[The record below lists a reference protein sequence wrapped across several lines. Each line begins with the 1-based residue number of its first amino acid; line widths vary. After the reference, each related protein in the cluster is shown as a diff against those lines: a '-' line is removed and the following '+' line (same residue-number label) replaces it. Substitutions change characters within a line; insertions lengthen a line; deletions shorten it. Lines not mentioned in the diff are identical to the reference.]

1 MGKKVIASGG
11 DNGPNTIYK
20 VRIYT
25 NLIWMASWIAFK
37 ALLTRCPVLQ
47 ATYRCAAFL

>member
-25 NLIWMASWIAFK
+25 NTIRMA
-37 ALLTRCPVLQ
+37 
-47 ATYRCAAFL
+47 

>member
-25 NLIWMASWIAFK
+25 LIPYGWHLGLFSK
-37 ALLTRCPVLQ
+37 HC
-47 ATYRCAAFL
+47 

>member
-25 NLIWMASWIAFK
+25 PIPSGWYLP
-37 ALLTRCPVLQ
+37 LLSKRC
-47 ATYRCAAFL
+47 